1 MNGLLVGLRLAVVV
15 VLCSLAIGACGGA
28 STPGRITG
36 RSSVGRGD
44 GLPPKTLIGGRATPA
59 GPGGLRP
66 GTIVS
71 PDFTGVRVFA
81 NRRDGFA
88 ISDLPQAGDG
98 TYPLATSNG
107 GKTWRTDGPVLHIPA
122 AQGALGVGEAGVLG
136 PGFYFA
142 WCGACNTVI
151 DVTPDAGQHWWRTFM
166 PGDVLGVLSGTDKRE
181 GLSAIVEGPPNTAT
195 RHGVPLWMYLST
207 DGRRW
212 TYNRSLQG
220 LI

>member
-1 MNGLLVGLRLAVVV
+1 MRVVLRVAALV
-15 VLCSLAIGACGGA
+15 VLCSFAPGACGDS
-28 STPGRITG
+28 STRHGTT
-36 RSSVGRGD
+36 RSSSTTTGAA
-44 GLPPKTLIGGRATPA
+44 LPPKTVIGQRAIPA
-59 GPGGLRP
+59 GPEELRP
-66 GTIVS
+66 GTVVS
-71 PDFTGVRVFA
+71 AGFKGVRVFA

-88 ISDLPQAGDG
+88 ISDLPQAGYG
-98 TYPLATSNG
+98 TYPLATTDG

-122 AQGALGVGEAGVLG
+122 AQGALGVGQAGVLG

-181 GLSAIVEGPPNTAT
+181 GLTAIVGGPPNTAT
-195 RHGVPLWMYLST
+195 RHGVPLWVYLSP